1 MGRKS
6 LVLSPPESPILTS
19 TEVEATKTPP
29 KGIVTPADV
38 YEAFGMPV
46 SPEYTIS
53 ACIESTPVCDKVKSR
68 VSSVIKPDIAEM
80 IPTSLVEDILE
91 GKSLT
96 VEELV
101 PKEAQAE
108 VKLRSKSSNIDQPAR
123 RGSNE
128 TSKTRK
134 RKSLVICQNVNAVSN
149 KIQFWKGK
157 ENVSKSVESKIY
169 SSGNPVTA
177 LIPKREKKSETFVNE
192 LLKQTLVEHLK
203 GQKSAD
209 DTILVFD
216 EIFAKNCPSIMDEAV
231 EDNFNL
237 LLDEPFDSAKDN
249 SEDQCSEI
257 VQSTHLNEDL
267 PEEEPSYGNVIGVNE
282 ADDDGGSTNQ
292 SSIENGDEGIAEVK
306 LDQIVKEIDRNVA
319 NSDSVEVPNDT
330 EKLDESN
337 PDLNLS
343 NFGTPTEKVD
353 GKYRCSSC
361 SKDFKFLTYLKA
373 HQNSKSG
380 CVSSAGKRRPSMN
393 FSKIHYN
400 DH

>member
-38 YEAFGMPV
+38 YEAFGMPA
-46 SPEYTIS
+46 SQEHTIS

-68 VSSVIKPDIAEM
+68 VSSVTKPDISEM

-237 LLDEPFDSAKDN
+237 LLDEPFDSAKVN
-249 SEDQCSEI
+249 TEDQCSEI

-267 PEEEPSYGNVIGVNE
+267 PEEPSYEDVIGGND
-282 ADDDGGSTNQ
+282 ADDHGGSTNL
-292 SSIENGDEGIAEVK
+292 SSIANDEEGIVK
-306 LDQIVKEIDRNVA
+306 IKPDQIVEEILADDEIVGNVA
-319 NSDSVEVPNDT
+319 NSDNDN
-330 EKLDESN
+330 EKQDEPN

>member
-1 MGRKS
+1 MG
-6 LVLSPPESPILTS
+6 
-19 TEVEATKTPP
+19 
-29 KGIVTPADV
+29 
-38 YEAFGMPV
+38 
-46 SPEYTIS
+46 
-53 ACIESTPVCDKVKSR
+53 
-68 VSSVIKPDIAEM
+68 
-80 IPTSLVEDILE
+80 
-91 GKSLT
+91 
-96 VEELV
+96 
-101 PKEAQAE
+101 
-108 VKLRSKSSNIDQPAR
+108 
-123 RGSNE
+123 E
-128 TSKTRK
+128 T
-134 RKSLVICQNVNAVSN
+134 L
-149 KIQFWKGK
+149 
-157 ENVSKSVESKIY
+157 
-169 SSGNPVTA
+169 
-177 LIPKREKKSETFVNE
+177 VNE
-192 LLKQTLVEHLK
+192 LLKQTLVEHLS

-237 LLDEPFDSAKDN
+237 LLDDMPSDSAKVN

-257 VQSTHLNEDL
+257 VQSIHLNEDL
-267 PEEEPSYGNVIGVNE
+267 PEEEPSYEDVIGVNE
-282 ADDDGGSTNQ
+282 ANDGGSTNQ
-292 SSIENGDEGIAEVK
+292 SPIENGDEGITK
-306 LDQIVKEIDRNVA
+306 IKPDQIVDEIVA
-319 NSDSVEVPNDT
+319 NNDSVEIPNDT

>member
-1 MGRKS
+1 MG
-6 LVLSPPESPILTS
+6 
-19 TEVEATKTPP
+19 
-29 KGIVTPADV
+29 
-38 YEAFGMPV
+38 
-46 SPEYTIS
+46 
-53 ACIESTPVCDKVKSR
+53 
-68 VSSVIKPDIAEM
+68 
-80 IPTSLVEDILE
+80 
-91 GKSLT
+91 
-96 VEELV
+96 ELV
-101 PKEAQAE
+101 PKESQAE
-108 VKLRSKSSNIDQPAR
+108 VKLRSKSSTVDQRAR

-128 TSKTRK
+128 MSKTRK

-157 ENVSKSVESKIY
+157 ENVSKSVDSKIHI
-169 SSGNPVTA
+169 SGNSVMA
-177 LIPKREKKSETFVNE
+177 LIPKREKKSETLVNE
-192 LLKQTLVEHLK
+192 LLKQTLVEHLS

-216 EIFAKNCPSIMDEAV
+216 EIFAKNFPSIMDEAV

-237 LLDEPFDSAKDN
+237 LLDEPSDSVN
-249 SEDQCSEI
+249 VNTEDHCSEI

-267 PEEEPSYGNVIGVNE
+267 PEEEPSYEDVFEVNE
-282 ADDDGGSTNQ
+282 ADDAGSTNQ

-306 LDQIVKEIDRNVA
+306 PDQIADEILADDEIVGNVA
-319 NSDSVEVPNDT
+319 NNDSVEIPNDT
-330 EKLDESN
+330 EKLEESN